1 MSRPSEQEFALRHCS
16 IVVRSEDL
24 SQYDQNLEPSPSN
37 GEHNENENFGWRGS
51 GCSDG
56 LRRFGKRGTGVG
68 TMARSRVDY
77 GYYGYGPGALAADV
91 IGGTV
96 AAVTSPLWA
105 PGYYDYYPGYAYAPR
120 YYGYS
125 PGYAYGPAYAAPG
138 TVLAQSGPSAATIA
152 SCEARFR
159 SYNASTGMYTGYD
172 GQQHPCP

>member
-1 MSRPSEQEFALRHCS
+1 MKARILGGAVAIALTGCAVLAS
-16 IVVRSEDL
+16 VGPASA
-24 SQYDQNLEPSPSN
+24 Q
-37 GEHNENENFGWRGS
+37 WRAPG
-51 GCSDG
+51 
-56 LRRFGKRGTGVG
+56 R
-68 TMARSRVDY
+68 DY
-77 GYYGYGPGALAADV
+77 GYYGYGPGAFAADV

-125 PGYAYGPAYAAPG
+125 PGYAYAPAYPAPG
-138 TVLAQSGPSAATIA
+138 TVLAQSGPSAATVA

-159 SYNASTGMYTGYD
+159 SYNPSTGMYTGYD